1 MACNQQPTPTVR
13 SEPSPVRSK
22 RSAGGILA
30 ALAFAV
36 FANAASAQI
45 LPRNIP
51 LEAKRAQVR
60 HLQEMLLSIDGK
72 PVMLSPGGHIR
83 DRNNLIIV
91 PSQLPAQGAL
101 GRYLLD
107 TNGQAS
113 RVWLL
118 TAEEAAGNDKQ
129 AASR

>member
-1 MACNQQPTPTVR
+1 MACNQYPTSRP
-13 SEPSPVRSK
+13 EPSR
-22 RSAGGILA
+22 ATGGRYLA
-30 ALAFAV
+30 LMLVTLALALCAH
-36 FANAASAQI
+36 AAIAQI

-51 LEAKRAQVR
+51 LEAKRAQVT

-91 PSQLPAQGAL
+91 PSQLPADGAL

-107 TNGQAS
+107 SNGQAS
-113 RVWLL
+113 RIWLL
-118 TAEEAAGNDKQ
+118 TAEEAARDDKQ

>member
-1 MACNQQPTPTVR
+1 MACNQYPTSHP
-13 SEPSPVRSK
+13 EPSRATGRRFP
-22 RSAGGILA
+22 GLMLA
-30 ALAFAV
+30 TLALALC
-36 FANAASAQI
+36 ANAAIAQI

-60 HLQEMLLSIDGK
+60 HVQEMLLSIDGK

-91 PSQLPAQGAL
+91 PSQLPADGAL

-107 TNGQAS
+107 SNGQAS
-113 RVWLL
+113 RIWLL

-129 AASR
+129 AAPR

>member
-1 MACNQQPTPTVR
+1 MACNQHPTLRP
-13 SEPSPVRSK
+13 EPSRPANKVIFSR
-22 RSAGGILA
+22 ILA
-30 ALAFAV
+30 ALALAFCTHAGI
-36 FANAASAQI
+36 AQI

-51 LEAKRAQVR
+51 AEAKRAQVR
-60 HLQEMLLSIDGK
+60 HVQEMLLSIDGR

-91 PSQLPAQGAL
+91 PSQLPADGAL

-107 TNGQAS
+107 ANGQAS
-113 RVWLL
+113 RIWLL

-129 AASR
+129 LGPR